1 MLFNSPSRRLDQGNL
16 SSSAN
21 LSVNGRNRFL
31 DFAKDYGDSLKNAE
45 NVGSLK
51 RGKSYSYSGDVG
63 GDDLD
68 FFKFKLDR
76 RGSFSAT
83 LTNKSDGNQPI
94 AITLLNRQG
103 KVVKN
108 SGKFLFANTEAGT
121 SQTLSVTGL
130 AKNTYYL
137 RLQSANGRDEDYDLR
152 LSPSSSTPGLPGLP
166 GFPGNP
172 GSNQSVNLG
181 NLRPGDRLFQSGT
194 VGGTSDI
201 DFYSFSIDNT
211 SRITAN
217 LSNSNFTGSSSRD
230 AIAFSILD
238 SQRRTVQTGSGRFL
252 FANVEGGDSE
262 TLLAP
267 ALSSGTYFVRVQ
279 SAEGSNEP
287 YRLSLER
294 STVVV
299 TPI

>member
-1 MLFNSPSRRLDQGNL
+1 MLFNSSSRRLDQGNL
-16 SSSAN
+16 N
-21 LSVNGRNRFL
+21 LSTNRSPNGRTRFFN
-31 DFAKDYGDSLKNAE
+31 FAKDYGDSLKDAE
-45 NVGSLK
+45 NVGSIK
-51 RGKSYSYSGDVG
+51 RGKSYDYSGDVG
-63 GDDLD
+63 GRDLD

-83 LTNKSDGNQPI
+83 LNNKSDGNQPI
-94 AITLLNRQG
+94 ALTVLNRQG
-103 KVVKN
+103 KVVRN
-108 SGKFLFANTEAGT
+108 NGKFLFANTEAGN
-121 SQTLSVTGL
+121 SQTLSVSGL
-130 AKNTYYL
+130 AKGTYYV
-137 RLQSANGRDEDYDLR
+137 RLQSENGRDEDYDLK
-152 LSPSSSTPGLPGLP
+152 LSQSGSGTST
-166 GFPGNP
+166 P
-172 GSNQSVNLG
+172 GSNQSFNLG
-181 NLRPGDRLFQSGT
+181 NLRPGDRLSQVGT

-211 SRITAN
+211 SRITAR
-217 LSNSNFTGSSSRD
+217 LSNTNLTSSSTAD

-267 ALSSGTYFVRVQ
+267 ALSSGNYFVRVQ

-294 STVVV
+294 STLVV